1 MRIKLWG
8 VLVAMLLLTS
18 CALRSTDNT
27 DSTTA
32 ADMTASPDI
41 TTAVPESTSPQ
52 KDVIHTL
59 SFLACG
65 DNIIYYGTYRDA
77 ANQAVPGGRAYN
89 FAPIYD
95 HVRDII
101 SAADVA
107 VINQETPVSQSHQP
121 NSYPDFNS
129 PVDLT
134 YDLTEAGFDIINLA
148 NNHMLDKGALGLK
161 ESFENWK
168 ARGVTV
174 TGCYE
179 EQDSGKYITYYDKN
193 DIRIAF
199 LSYTYGT
206 NLNSDPAE
214 YGLYASYL
222 KYADLEGEITEA
234 KKNADFVIVSVHWG
248 QEGSLTPN
256 EEQKSYAKKMADWGA
271 DVILGHHPH
280 VLQPIEELQR
290 QDGGTT
296 LCIYSLGNFVHEQD
310 RYINAV
316 GGMITFDITK
326 TNDEPTK
333 WSNVDFT
340 PTVCHYPRSFYG
352 NKVYLLKEYTEELA
366 DQHAVRTYY
375 NNPMSLTMLQE
386 LVTNTIDKKYL
397 TEYLQ

>member
-107 VINQETPVSQSHQP
+107 FINQETPVSQSHQP

-168 ARGVTV
+168 ARGV
-174 TGCYE
+174 
-179 EQDSGKYITYYDKN
+179 
-193 DIRIAF
+193 
-199 LSYTYGT
+199 
-206 NLNSDPAE
+206 
-214 YGLYASYL
+214 
-222 KYADLEGEITEA
+222 
-234 KKNADFVIVSVHWG
+234 H
-248 QEGSLTPN
+248 
-256 EEQKSYAKKMADWGA
+256 
-271 DVILGHHPH
+271 
-280 VLQPIEELQR
+280 
-290 QDGGTT
+290 
-296 LCIYSLGNFVHEQD
+296 
-310 RYINAV
+310 
-316 GGMITFDITK
+316 
-326 TNDEPTK
+326 
-333 WSNVDFT
+333 
-340 PTVCHYPRSFYG
+340 
-352 NKVYLLKEYTEELA
+352 
-366 DQHAVRTYY
+366 
-375 NNPMSLTMLQE
+375 
-386 LVTNTIDKKYL
+386 
-397 TEYLQ
+397 